1 MLRAIAGGV
10 PSDLYVGRDGRVY
23 HKLRSARRLRAE
35 RRVLANDF
43 RDHAPD
49 NRPNVFEAAC
59 ARLQAMID
67 RVPGIETITATS
79 KGGTSTTSL

>member
-67 RVPGIETITATS
+67 RVPGIDTVTP
-79 KGGTSTTSL
+79 KGSTSTTSL